1 MREGSTECQ
10 PASVSEG
17 TTQAGEV
24 RSRWAW
30 TEPSVWTDRML
41 EALENGVKGG
51 RWYSLHDKAFSVRAL
66 EAAFAK
72 VKANNGSP
80 GVDNWTISRFE
91 TNLAREISRL
101 SKALLDGT
109 YRPQSVKRVWIPKPG
124 SSEKRPL
131 GVPTVSDRVVQTAL
145 RNALEPIF
153 EREFE
158 DGSYGFRPGRSCHQA
173 LKRVW
178 GDLKNGSVHVVDA
191 DLKSFFDTI
200 PHKLM
205 LSGLKE
211 KVSDGKILA
220 LMKLYLA
227 QGVMGEDLEPNEEGT
242 PQGSVIS
249 PLLANVALHGMDV
262 MARARGME
270 LVRYA
275 DDFVVLCGTREEASS
290 ALAAVEE
297 WTMLSGLK
305 LHPEKTRLVD
315 YGSGESFEFLGYEFK
330 KGMAFP
336 RQKSIKKLRDN
347 IRARTPRK
355 SGRSLQATITDLN
368 RVLKGWYGY
377 FRHSYPTTFPAVDQF
392 VRQRLRAILCKRHGY
407 GRVPRGNDLKRWSN
421 AYFHGLGLYSTV
433 QAHAADQSSCR

>member
-72 VKANNGSP
+72 VKANNGAP

-158 DGSYGFRPGRSCHQA
+158 DGSYGFRPGRSCLQA

-200 PHKLM
+200 PHELM

-211 KVSDGKILA
+211 KVSDGKIFA
-220 LMKLYLA
+220 LVKLYLA
-227 QGVMGEDLEPNEEGT
+227 QGVVGEDLEPNEEGT

>member
-1 MREGSTECQ
+1 MKERSTEHQ
-10 PASVSEG
+10 PALVSEG

-41 EALENGVKGG
+41 EALVRGVKGG
-51 RWYSLHDKAFSVRAL
+51 RWYSLHDKAFSVPAL

-72 VKANNGSP
+72 VKANKGSA
-80 GVDNWTISRFE
+80 GVDGWTVSRFE
-91 TNLAREISRL
+91 ANLSREIAKL
-101 SKALLDGT
+101 SKALLEGT
-109 YRPQSVKRVWIPKPG
+109 YRPQAIKRAWIPKPG

-131 GVPTVSDRVVQTAL
+131 GIPTVRDRVAQTAL

-153 EREFE
+153 ERDFE
-158 DGSYGFRPGRSCHQA
+158 EGSYGFRPGRSCHQA
-173 LKRVW
+173 LSRVW
-178 GDLKNGSVHVVDA
+178 GNLKNGSVYVVDA

-200 PHKLM
+200 PHELM
-205 LSGLKE
+205 LKGLKE

-220 LMKLYLA
+220 LVKSYLE
-227 QGVMGEDLEPNEEGT
+227 QGVMGEELEPDEEGT

-249 PLLANVALHGMDV
+249 PLLANIALHGLDV
-262 MARARGME
+262 AARSGGIE

-275 DDFVVLCGTREEASS
+275 DDFVALCGTREEASS
-290 ALAAVEE
+290 ALAAVED
-297 WTMLSGLK
+297 WTLRNGLK

-315 YGSGESFEFLGYEFK
+315 YGSGESFEFLGYEFR
-330 KGMAFP
+330 KGIAFP
-336 RQKSIKKLRDN
+336 RKKSLMKLRDN

-355 SGRSLQATITDLN
+355 SGRSLAATITDLN

-377 FRHSYPTTFPAVDQF
+377 FRHSYPTAFPAVDQF

-407 GRVPRGNDLKRWSN
+407 GRVPRGNDLKRWPV

-433 QAHAADQSSCR
+433 QAHAADQSSRR